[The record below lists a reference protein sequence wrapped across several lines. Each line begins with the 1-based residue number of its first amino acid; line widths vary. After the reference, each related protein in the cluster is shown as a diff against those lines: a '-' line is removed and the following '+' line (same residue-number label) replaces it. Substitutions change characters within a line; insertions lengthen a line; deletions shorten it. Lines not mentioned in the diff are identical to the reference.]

1 VVPTPGSASP
11 TTQLSPAPE
20 ESSRGV
26 GSWFPSWAREFADQ
40 YFAGTTCLFVM
51 NGDVH
56 DLTLQEA
63 GGEKSYGSIIDFLA
77 TQLFGKWDVVLRHDL
92 SQGLRVAAG
101 PDADRL
107 RRMVALLSERIGE
120 PKSWPKDP
128 DLILAL
134 LDRLIQGILM
144 EEDPAKRIS
153 LGVILDHAQYLVPT
167 AELSQ
172 MAGSQGTRLVRLLS
186 WAQNPYIKRHNI
198 AFCLLCDQLAE
209 INERLI
215 GSAHVATLEVAMP
228 SAAAREEFATWYD
241 SHDGKLG
248 NLTDFSPKQLADLTA
263 GLNLVNLE
271 RLLARAAQ
279 SGQKLDA
286 LALKRLKK
294 GLIERQARGLVEFVE
309 PPYTLDDFVGNDAV
323 KHRLTDDAALLAKGR
338 LDAAPMGYLI
348 CGPVGT
354 GKTYLAECFAGSVGI
369 ACVKLRNFR
378 SKYVGETEGNL
389 EQILNVLRAM
399 GPVVV
404 VIDEADAALGNREGG
419 GDSGTSSRVFSMI
432 ASQMGDTRY
441 RGKLIWMLL
450 TSRPDLLPIDLK
462 RQGRAEVHLPLFCPS
477 DDGEIEFMI
486 KVMARKN
493 KASLEAGAVPAGLA
507 GRGLSGA
514 DIESIVLSAKR
525 IALTQGRDGLKR
537 QDLERALDDFIPS
550 AQGLEK
556 EKQELAAVLEC
567 TSMSFLP
574 EQWRTRVAKPDGR
587 AKLQERMAEIRRM
600 IEQ

>member
-1 VVPTPGSASP
+1 LPGESARAV
-11 TTQLSPAPE
+11 AP
-20 ESSRGV
+20 
-26 GSWFPSWAREFADQ
+26 WFPRWAREFAEQ
-40 YFAGTTCLFVM
+40 YFAGTTCLFVL
-51 NGDVH
+51 NGNVH
-56 DLTLQEA
+56 DLVRLGQGEA
-63 GGEKSYGSIIDFLA
+63 RTYGSLTDFLA
-77 TQLFGKWDVVLRHDL
+77 TQLFGSWDVVMRYDL
-92 SQGLRVAAG
+92 SQGLRLASG
-101 PDADRL
+101 PDGDRL
-107 RRMVALLSERIGE
+107 RRMASLVSDKIGE
-120 PKSWPKDP
+120 PKAWPRDP
-128 DLILAL
+128 DVILAL
-134 LDRLIQGILM
+134 LDKLIQEILM
-144 EEDPAKRIS
+144 EVDPAKRMS
-153 LGVILDHAQYLVPT
+153 LGIILDHAQYLVPS

-172 MAGSQGTRLVRLLS
+172 MASTQGARLVRLLS
-186 WAQNPYIKRHNI
+186 WAQNPYIKRVNI

-228 SAAAREEFATWYD
+228 DATAREEFASWYD
-241 SHDGKLG
+241 GNDGKLG
-248 NLTDFSPKQLADLTA
+248 NLTDFAPKQLADLTA

-286 LALKRLKK
+286 DGLKRLKK
-294 GLIERQARGLVEFVE
+294 SLIERQARGLVEFVE
-309 PPYTLDDFVGNDAV
+309 PPHTLLDFVGNDAV
-323 KHRLTDDAALLAKGR
+323 KKRLTDDAAIVAKGR

-369 ACVKLRNFR
+369 PCVKLRNFR

-399 GPVVV
+399 GPVVI

-441 RGKLIWMLL
+441 RGKLLWMLL

-462 RQGRAEVHLPLFCPS
+462 RQGRAEVHLPLFSPR
-477 DDGEIEFMI
+477 DDDEISFMLRA
-486 KVMARKN
+486 MARKN
-493 KASLEAGAVPAGLA
+493 KSVLAADAIPDGLS

-514 DIESIVLSAKR
+514 DLESIVLAAKR
-525 IALTQGRDGLKR
+525 SAIAEGRDGINR
-537 QDLERALDDFIPS
+537 QDLTAAFADFIPA

-567 TSMSFLP
+567 TSLSFLP
-574 EQWRTRVAKPDGR
+574 DEWRSRVARPDAR
-587 AKLQERMAEIRRM
+587 SKLQERMAEIRRL
-600 IEQ
+600 IEE